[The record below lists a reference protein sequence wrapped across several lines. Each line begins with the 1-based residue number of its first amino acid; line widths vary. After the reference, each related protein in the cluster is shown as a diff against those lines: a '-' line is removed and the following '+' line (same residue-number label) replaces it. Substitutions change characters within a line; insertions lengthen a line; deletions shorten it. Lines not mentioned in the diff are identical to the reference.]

1 MRKAGLAEGTNRH
14 TKKVNRIFGLWS
26 PSMVML
32 CSKVRSDSVSKREDN
47 VQCIRRYS
55 YVLWKNDDV
64 WGGTNAPMLNV
75 WVIRCMYYCVLL
87 QFNKKIA
94 IYHISEWH
102 NTARNG
108 SISHIFVKL
117 KLLYILYYYLDSYTT
132 IQIWG

>member
-75 WVIRCMYYCVLL
+75 WVIRYMYYCVLL

-94 IYHISEWH
+94 IYYISEWH

-117 KLLYILYYYLDSYTT
+117 KITT
-132 IQIWG
+132 IYSLLAKSEIHVCIL